1 LATEVLLPQWGMGMQ
16 EGTVVSWLKSE
27 GDAVTEGEAIVEVEA
42 EKVSATIEA
51 PASGILESIKVRE
64 GETVRIYSTLGLI
77 KSEDETA

>member
-16 EGTVVSWLKSE
+16 EGTIVSWLKSE
-27 GDAVTEGEAIVEVEA
+27 GDTVAEGEAIVEVEA